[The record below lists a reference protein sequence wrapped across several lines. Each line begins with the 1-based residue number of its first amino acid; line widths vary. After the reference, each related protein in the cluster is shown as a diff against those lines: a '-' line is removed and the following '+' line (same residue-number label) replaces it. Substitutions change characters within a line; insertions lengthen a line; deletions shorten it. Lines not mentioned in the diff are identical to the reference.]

1 MKSLIGLVGTAAV
14 LAMGTA
20 HAQEGYEDTA
30 PEASY
35 EEVAPVE
42 EAAPA
47 EGYGAE
53 LTPADAAPVEEAP
66 SEDVSAEAAPTEEV
80 PAEMTEAVETV
91 ETTEETIAE
100 VPADGLAPDSFAAD
114 TGSSDTYS
122 DSTVTEEVATEE
134 TSESSGRSQ
143 KYLGILG
150 TGTDPDKDRSNSGA
164 DIDYGAGFSLLY
176 GWQSAN
182 NWGVEVQGFSETFET
197 SDTLRTDFYRYGAN
211 IDLFYAFGDRTSFT
225 PFILIG
231 AGGNYNDVFPRED
244 DLTWFAN
251 AGIGFVT
258 GPFIKT
264 GNLRLR
270 GEARYIY
277 DDFED
282 GYGDI
287 RYALGIEI
295 PLFADEE
302 IEVAAVTE
310 EVKVVEVSTGLKDSD
325 GDGIVDD
332 KDQCPDT
339 PAGERV
345 DGNGC
350 PLGKIIALKGV
361 TFEFDKTRLRPDAQ
375 TILDWATDILKKYP
389 DMQVE
394 VAGHTDSL
402 GSDAYNQKLS
412 EGRASAVRDYFV
424 EKGVT
429 NTLTVKGYG
438 EAEPVADNDSDEGR
452 ERNRRVELR
461 ILN

>member
-1 MKSLIGLVGTAAV
+1 MKTLIGLVGTAAA

-20 HAQEGYEDTA
+20 YAQEGYEDTA
-30 PEASY
+30 AEA
-35 EEVAPVE
+35 ATE
-42 EAAPA
+42 EAVPA

-53 LTPADAAPVEEAP
+53 LTPADEAGASVEELAPV
-66 SEDVSAEAAPTEEV
+66 
-80 PAEMTEAVETV
+80 
-91 ETTEETIAE
+91 EETIAE
-100 VPADGLAPDSFAAD
+100 TPTEGVQADSYATDSYSAD
-114 TGSSDTYS
+114 AYAGES
-122 DSTVTEEVATEE
+122 
-134 TSESSGRSQ
+134 TSEDTAFAEEAVAEESSSGSSGRPQ
-143 KYLGILG
+143 HYIAIMG
-150 TGTDPDKDRSNSGA
+150 TGSDPDKDRSALSGA
-164 DIDYGAGFSLLY
+164 DIDYGAGFSVLY

-182 NWGVEVQGFSETFET
+182 NWGIEIQGFSETFET
-197 SDTLRTDFYRYGAN
+197 DRTLRTDFYRYGAN
-211 IDLFYAFGDRTSFT
+211 IDLFYAFGDRTGFT
-225 PFILIG
+225 PFILVG
-231 AGGNYNDVFPRED
+231 VGGNYNDVFPQED
-244 DLTWFAN
+244 DTTWFAN

-264 GNLRLR
+264 GNIRLR

-295 PLFADEE
+295 PLFADEA
-302 IEVAAVTE
+302 EVPAVTE

-325 GDGIVDD
+325 GDGIIDD

-339 PAGERV
+339 AAGERV

-350 PLGKIIALKGV
+350 PLGKVIELKGV

-389 DMQVE
+389 DMEVE

-402 GSDAYNQKLS
+402 GSDTYNQKLS
-412 EGRASAVRDYFV
+412 EGRAAAVRDYFV

-438 EAEPVADNDSDEGR
+438 ESEPVADNDSDEGR

>member
-1 MKSLIGLVGTAAV
+1 MKALIGLVGTAVA
-14 LAMGTA
+14 LTLGTA
-20 HAQEGYEDTA
+20 NAQEYEDVAAEA
-30 PEASY
+30 PV
-35 EEVAPVE
+35 EVPVE

-53 LTPADAAPVEEAP
+53 LAPAESAEAPVVEEAVAEAPVEETAAPVESFA
-66 SEDVSAEAAPTEEV
+66 SETT
-80 PAEMTEAVETV
+80 TEAVASEETV
-91 ETTEETIAE
+91 SE
-100 VPADGLAPDSFAAD
+100 PA
-114 TGSSDTYS
+114 
-122 DSTVTEEVATEE
+122 
-134 TSESSGRSQ
+134 GRSQ
-143 KYLGILG
+143 QYLGILG
-150 TGTDPDKDRSNSGA
+150 TGTDPDKDRSALSGA
-164 DIDYGAGFSLLY
+164 NIDYGAGFSVLY

-182 NWGVEVQGFSETFET
+182 NWGVEIQGFSETFET
-197 SDTLRTDFYRYGAN
+197 DTTLRTDFYRYGAN

-231 AGGNYNDVFPRED
+231 AGANYNDVFPQD
-244 DLTWFAN
+244 DDTTWFAN
-251 AGIGFVT
+251 AGVGFVT

-264 GNLRLR
+264 GNIRLR

-295 PLFADEE
+295 PLFAEE
-302 IEVAAVTE
+302 EVEVAAVETE
-310 EVKVVEVSTGLKDSD
+310 VQVVEVSTGLKDSD
-325 GDGIVDD
+325 GDGIIDD

-350 PLGKIIALKGV
+350 PLGKVIALNGV
-361 TFEFDKTRLRPDAQ
+361 TFEFNMTRLRPDAQ
-375 TILDWATDILKKYP
+375 TILDLATDILKKYP

-394 VAGHTDSL
+394 VAGHTDSI
-402 GSDAYNQKLS
+402 GADAYNQKLS
-412 EGRASAVRDYFV
+412 EGRAGAVRDYFV

-438 EAEPVADNDSDEGR
+438 EAEPVSDNDTEEGR